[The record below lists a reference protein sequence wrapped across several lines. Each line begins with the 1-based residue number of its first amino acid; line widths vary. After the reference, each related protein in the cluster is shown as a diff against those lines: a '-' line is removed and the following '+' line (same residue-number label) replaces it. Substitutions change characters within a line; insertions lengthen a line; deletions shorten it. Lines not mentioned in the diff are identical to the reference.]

1 MKKAESQGG
10 VEKAEKQPDFHFRTP
25 GMGTSSS
32 PTIWAADKREKSLS
46 GESDQPMRKPKDNHT
61 EEIRQ
66 QVKPCA
72 QSLNDHFVLCFI
84 YEQTIKDHHSFGK
97 NISIIGE

>member
-1 MKKAESQGG
+1 
-10 VEKAEKQPDFHFRTP
+10 
-25 GMGTSSS
+25 MGTSSS

-46 GESDQPMRKPKDNHT
+46 GESDQPKGKPEDNHT

-72 QSLNDHFVLCFI
+72 QSLHDHFVLHSYIMC
-84 YEQTIKDHHSFGK
+84 EQTIKDYHSFGK
-97 NISIIGE
+97 NISIIE

>member
-1 MKKAESQGG
+1 
-10 VEKAEKQPDFHFRTP
+10 
-25 GMGTSSS
+25 MGTSFT

-46 GESDQPMRKPKDNHT
+46 GESDQSMRKPKDNYT

-72 QSLNDHFVLCFI
+72 QSLHDHFVLHFI
-84 YEQTIKDHHSFGK
+84 YEQTSKDHHLFGK
-97 NISIIGE
+97 NISITGE